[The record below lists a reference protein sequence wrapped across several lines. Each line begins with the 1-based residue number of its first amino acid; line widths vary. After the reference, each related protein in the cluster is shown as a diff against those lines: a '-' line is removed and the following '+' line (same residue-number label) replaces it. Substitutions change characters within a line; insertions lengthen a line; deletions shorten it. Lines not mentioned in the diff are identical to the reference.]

1 MVPLTSRQRHVSR
14 WREEFAA
21 AGSKFRIGIAWQG
34 NPKHRWDRHRSF
46 SLEYFQALA
55 LLPGVQ
61 FYSLQKG
68 VAAEDL
74 AHFSRRHGL
83 IDLSGRLDDFTD
95 TAAVMRNLDLVIT
108 CDSAPAHLAGSARG
122 ARLGGPVGDVRLCG
136 CESVKIALGIQPCA
150 CSGRNNWAI
159 GMRSL
164 GGWQAKSRGSCGSS

>member
-108 CDSAPAHLAGSARG
+108 CDSAPAHLAG
-122 ARLGGPVGDVRLCG
+122 
-136 CESVKIALGIQPCA
+136 ALGVPVWVGLSAMCDWRWLREREDSPWYPTLRLFRQKQLGDWHEVF
-150 CSGRNNWAI
+150 GRMASEI
-159 GMRSL
+159 AGLLHS
-164 GGWQAKSRGSCGSS
+164 